1 MLEITT
7 HRSSKKSIDVII
19 INLNDRQLRF
29 NGKASIKL
37 ERVLKDPK
45 EKEANLFDCFNEY
58 VDGMFDNDQRTQ
70 LFALY
75 EKAHRIVENGKVSD
89 YKAELLEVKPI
100 VRAIFQFIDIEKY
113 TSFIQYSRHLQV
125 PKDLSEAAS
134 KGDYPAQTTIT
145 DTDYVEMVKF
155 AFTVR
160 TIYPIVFGLINRFE
174 PNMREKHAE
183 EVCGELLEGIP
194 LIVTSPGWIKLSMYI
209 DFAFNKRGIPVQA
222 DSVTSNENFSKK
234 VLYNTIYSRLCCS
247 VIPETEEGKNL
258 ATAINSAVRHHEGA
272 GSPYRDKSLPSDSDE
287 DKRSIYDKYQISE
300 AVKSSNETVQ
310 AEFFSFGLYD
320 EKDVERSS
328 DRFKYVC
335 QALGIKQPELVDRV
349 YNNIPP
355 NWEFELAD
363 HNLKILQLTFQGVVS
378 PFIFEACEYYQLMS
392 AVALAQVLLSER
404 GYKFLPSLIGAI
416 NNPDGMRSLS
426 EGLKLNT
433 EDRDYIASICDIQSR
448 NSEGRSFN
456 EALVAATEFLERIAN
471 GKWKS
476 NLEYGVLDEPEVYFR
491 VKQAQLFEMEVNLE
505 IKNEFMRLIREN
517 NE

>member
-7 HRSSKKSIDVII
+7 HRSSKKSIDAII

-58 VDGMFDNDQRTQ
+58 VDGMFDNEQRSQ
-70 LFALY
+70 LFNLY
-75 EKAHRIVENGKVSD
+75 EKAHRIVESGKSCD
-89 YKAELLEVKPI
+89 YQIELLEIKPI
-100 VRAIFQFIDIEKY
+100 VQDIIQFINPEKY
-113 TSFIQYSRHLQV
+113 ANFIQYSRYLEV

-134 KGDYPAQTTIT
+134 KGDYPEQTTIT
-145 DTDYVEMVKF
+145 DSDYVEMVKF
-155 AFTVR
+155 SFVVR
-160 TIYPIVFGLINRFE
+160 TIYPIVFGLISRFE
-174 PNMREKHAE
+174 LIMGEKYAE
-183 EVCGELLEGIP
+183 EVCGDLLENIP
-194 LIVTSPGWIKLSMYI
+194 MIVTSRGWIKLKMYI

-222 DSVTSNENFSKK
+222 DSVTSNENFVNK

-247 VIPETEEGKNL
+247 VIPETEDGKNL
-258 ATAINSAVRHHEGA
+258 ATAINSAVRHHEGSGA
-272 GSPYRDKSLPSDSDE
+272 TFRDKTVPKDSDE

-300 AVKSSNETVQ
+300 AVKSSNETAQ

-320 EKDVERSS
+320 EKDNERNV

-335 QALGIKQPELVDRV
+335 QALNIKQPELVERV
-349 YNNIPP
+349 YDNIPP

-404 GYKFLPSLIGAI
+404 GYKFLPSLVGAV
-416 NNPDGMRSLS
+416 NNPEGIRSLS

-456 EALVAATEFLERIAN
+456 EALQAATEFLERVGS
-471 GKWKS
+471 GKWMS
-476 NLEYGVLDEPEVYFR
+476 NLEYGVLDEPEIYFR